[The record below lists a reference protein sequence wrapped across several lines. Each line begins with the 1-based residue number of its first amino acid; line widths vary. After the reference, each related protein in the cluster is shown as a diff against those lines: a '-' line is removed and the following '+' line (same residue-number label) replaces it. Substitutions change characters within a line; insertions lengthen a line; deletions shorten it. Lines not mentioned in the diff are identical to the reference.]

1 MMRVCS
7 KDTCPVG
14 IATQNEK
21 LRCRFKGKPEHVV
34 CFMTFIAGQLRQIMA
49 DLGFARLEDMIGRTD
64 CLRVRENLITD
75 RAFKVDMRQ
84 ILGDS
89 PFPVSPQKDLYDF
102 RLETTPDLSVLVP
115 AFAEGLEKGA
125 MEGRLPESI
134 LENKAETDSEKN
146 SRRDAFAAYLQEK
159 KKALGRL
166 ACEKAGTRVIGH
178 YETSLQVSSTDRAFG
193 AILGSEVTKN
203 CGNTLADDTF
213 VVNACGGGGQSF
225 GAFLP
230 KGVTIR
236 LTGDANDGFGKGLSG
251 GKLIVVPDKDS
262 PFEADKNIIVG
273 NVALFGATSGKA
285 YFNGIAGERF
295 GVRNSGATIV
305 AEGCGDHGLEYMT
318 GGRAV
323 ILGGTGKNFAAGM
336 SGGIAYVLDLDHTL
350 YRRMNKDMTMLQELT
365 EDYDIAELRGILED
379 YVRET
384 SSALGQKILSSY
396 TDYLSYFKKI
406 VPRDYQRMLT
416 AISRHEEQ
424 GMPHD
429 KAVLEA
435 FREISAG

>member
-1 MMRVCS
+1 
-7 KDTCPVG
+7 
-14 IATQNEK
+14 
-21 LRCRFKGKPEHVV
+21 
-34 CFMTFIAGQLRQIMA
+34 MA
-49 DLGFARLEDMIGRTD
+49 DLGFTRLADMVGRTD
-64 CLRVRENLITD
+64 CLCVRENLITD
-75 RAFKVDMRQ
+75 RAFKVDLSQ
-84 ILGDS
+84 ILGDT
-89 PFPVSPQKDLYDF
+89 PYPVSPEKDWYDF
-102 RLETTPDLSVLVP
+102 KLESTPDLAVLVP

-125 MEGRLPESI
+125 LEGRLPEKITGADQQKSGKSDRSGKI
-134 LENKAETDSEKN
+134 DRSGSGK
-146 SRRDAFAAYLQEK
+146 AFAAYLQK
-159 KKALGRL
+159 KKTALGRL
-166 ACEKAGTRVIGH
+166 AGDKPGSRVIGH
-178 YETSLQVSSTDRAFG
+178 YETSMQVSSTDRAFG

-203 CGNTLADDTF
+203 FGNTLADDTF
-213 VVNACGGGGQSF
+213 VVNARGGGGQSF

-262 PFEADKNIIVG
+262 PFEADRNIIVG

-295 GVRNSGATIV
+295 GVRNSGATLV

-323 ILGGTGKNFAAGM
+323 ILGTTGKNFAAGM
-336 SGGIAYVLDLDHTL
+336 SGGIAYVLDLDHSL
-350 YRRMNKDMTMLQELT
+350 YRRMNKDMTILQELT
-365 EDYDIAELRGILED
+365 EDYDIAELREILQD

-384 SSALGQKILSSY
+384 GSALGRKILSGF
-396 TDYLSYFKKI
+396 TDYLPCFKKV
-406 VPRDYQRMLT
+406 VPKDYQRMLT

>member
-1 MMRVCS
+1 MTG
-7 KDTCPVG
+7 KKA
-14 IATQNEK
+14 IAE
-21 LRCRFKGKPEHVV
+21 P
-34 CFMTFIAGQLRQIMA
+34 AG
-49 DLGFARLEDMIGRTD
+49 
-64 CLRVRENLITD
+64 ENGEE
-75 RAFKVDMRQ
+75 A
-84 ILGDS
+84 
-89 PFPVSPQKDLYDF
+89 
-102 RLETTPDLSVLVP
+102 
-115 AFAEGLEKGA
+115 
-125 MEGRLPESI
+125 
-134 LENKAETDSEKN
+134 
-146 SRRDAFAAYLQEK
+146 DAFAAYLREK
-159 KKALGRL
+159 RTALGRL
-166 ACEKAGTRVIGH
+166 ACEKEGTRVIGRC
-178 YETSLQVSSTDRAFG
+178 ETSLQVSSTDRAFG

-203 CGNTLADDTF
+203 FGNTLADDTF
-213 VVNACGGGGQSF
+213 VVNAFGGGGQSF

-251 GKLIVVPDKDS
+251 GKLVVVPDKDS

-295 GVRNSGATIV
+295 GVRNSGATLV

-336 SGGIAYVLDLDHTL
+336 SGGIAYVLDTDHSL

-379 YVRET
+379 YVHET
-384 SSALGQKILSSY
+384 SSSLGQKILSEY
-396 TDYLSYFKKI
+396 TAYLPYFKKI